1 MENTTIVYNALK
13 SNLSGKLSGTCKLCG
28 CITENGFKAKD
39 YIKDA
44 RFTNTDCCKAV
55 SSDIIC
61 ECCAFSMSETDL
73 RRKSFFATSEKIT
86 FLAKND
92 IENYIFNLDKYISAG
107 EEFIFCITR
116 SFKKH
121 NAFRARVNC
130 NTHCFFIREEDD
142 EYMFNAD
149 ELKNIYSKLNEMYI
163 YFSKDEI
170 SSADYIPLQIKKFGI
185 DKFIEYEN
193 VIKKYRHT
201 KQFDLMLHILNSEK
215 RNEIVKSI
223 KEKEKSECR
232 KKKSENMQLTFLNS
246 CGSV

>member
-1 MENTTIVYNALK
+1 MINTEIIYNAMK
-13 SNLSGKLSGTCKLCG
+13 SDLHGRLSGKCKICG
-28 CITENGFKAKD
+28 YDTDKGFKSKD

-55 SSDIIC
+55 NSDIIC
-61 ECCAFSMSETDL
+61 ERCAFSMSETDL

-86 FLAKND
+86 FLQKND
-92 IENYIFNLDKYISAG
+92 IENYIFNLDKYITQG

-121 NAFRARVNC
+121 NAFRARVNH

-149 ELKNIYSKLNEMYI
+149 ELKDIYDKMNELYL

-185 DKFIEYEN
+185 DKFIEYEEK
-193 VIKKYRHT
+193 IKKYRHT

-215 RNEIVKSI
+215 RNEAVKLMKA
-223 KEKEKSECR
+223 KEKEEKCQ
-232 KKKSENMQLTFLNS
+232 KKK
-246 CGSV
+246 